1 MEKYPKIQKKSRAY
15 AIIINNQNFSQDDRK
30 GAEKDVEK
38 LLQLQDLNISF
49 EHILTNLTAQETI
62 GALKFLA
69 TRKTDSISSE
79 ENGKGALKLLEFS
92 KEEIEEFDDI
102 GQIKGALKGAL
113 ISKKLQNFA
122 DYSCLMVFISTHGSR
137 DDELICPDGST
148 TTVAELSE
156 IFNSENCKD
165 LEGIPKMF
173 FVQACRGKGRMIRMM
188 ADQFG
193 NDKEKKDVKT
203 KCKFLIYPNALVLH
217 CANNLNKTVYHQH
230 ICSEFYCAHKK
241 LHKGHSR

>member
-1 MEKYPKIQKKSRAY
+1 MEKYPKIQKKSPAY
-15 AIIINNQNFSQDDRK
+15 AIIINNQNYSQDDRT

-38 LLQLQDLNISF
+38 LLQLQKLNISF
-49 EHILTNLTAQETI
+49 EHVLTNLTAQETI

-79 ENGKGALKLLEFS
+79 ENRKGALKPSEIS

-102 GQIKGALKGAL
+102 GKIKDALK
-113 ISKKLQNFA
+113 SKKLQNFA
-122 DYSCLMVFISTHGSR
+122 DYSCLMVFISTHGSN

-173 FVQACRGKGRMIRMM
+173 FVQACRGKGRMM

-193 NDKEKKDVKT
+193 NEKEKKHVIT

-230 ICSEFYCAHKK
+230 ICSEFLLCSQKVT
-241 LHKGHSR
+241 